1 MKKKVLLLILIIVIV
16 IMGLIVAKV
25 IIDKKQSYPKS
36 DFTLDNDN
44 MYKITTSAKWVTMQ
58 NDGGSHTNIYYQID
72 FNENKVT
79 KCEDKYVGFEG
90 YEYQGKVLYSK
101 EISEKEKQEL
111 KSILENISNNS
122 EEEFEVMNFN
132 FYILSSSNNEDIS
145 IYDKDII
152 NSLQELLEE

>member
-16 IMGLIVAKV
+16 IIGLIVAKG
-25 IIDKKQSYPKS
+25 IKDKKQSYTKS

-44 MYKITTSAKWVTMQ
+44 KYEIITSAKMMTMK

-72 FNENKVT
+72 FNENQVI
-79 KCEDKYVGFEG
+79 KCVDQYIGHVGFEC
-90 YEYQGKVLYSK
+90 QGKVLYSK

-111 KSILENISNNS
+111 KAILENISDNS
-122 EEEFEVMNFN
+122 EEEFEAMNFN
-132 FYILSSSNNEDIS
+132 YYILSSFNNDDIR

-152 NSLQELLEE
+152 NSLLELLE